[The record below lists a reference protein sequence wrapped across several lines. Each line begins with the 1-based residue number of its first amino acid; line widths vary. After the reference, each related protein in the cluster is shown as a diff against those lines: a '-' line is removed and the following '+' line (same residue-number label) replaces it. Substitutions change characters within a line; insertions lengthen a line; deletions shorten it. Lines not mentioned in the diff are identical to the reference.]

1 MNYTDNNNDYKDTDC
16 VSVCVWCLCVGGCVC
31 GVGGRSVC
39 VCVCITLLTEWFH
52 VSDFQIPEVLN
63 ECVNIPGSLVCIAIL
78 YGGTYV
84 KHIQCVN
91 LHNHQYMTEV
101 FYLFPTPLSFFLM
114 SDISTSSII

>member
-1 MNYTDNNNDYKDTDC
+1 MC
-16 VSVCVWCLCVGGCVC
+16 VVPVCGGVCVWCGGEKC
-31 GVGGRSVC
+31 VC